1 MLDELTVTE
10 LGVAA
15 AASVALL
22 GLMLLAW
29 LRHRRHALMRR
40 MRRAGVDML
49 SDILVPN
56 DDGGE
61 IHIEH
66 VLLSPRGVV
75 LIDIKNV
82 DGNVFG
88 SDSMQDWTVISAK
101 RRFTFSNPQQPL
113 YDRLAAVRRL
123 VTGVP
128 VEGYV
133 AFTSGAEFSKGQ
145 PSNVAVLDA
154 LLEELTAEMR
164 ADPLPED
171 YRVGWDK
178 LREEAIA
185 TQVGHLLKDA

>member
-1 MLDELTVTE
+1 MLDELTPVQIA
-10 LGVAA
+10 VAA
-15 AASVALL
+15 AAAGLL
-22 GLMLLAW
+22 LLLILIVW
-29 LRHRRHALMRR
+29 LRHRRRALARR
-40 MRRAGVDML
+40 LGKAGFDML

-56 DDGGE
+56 GDGGE
-61 IHIEH
+61 IHLEH

-75 LIDIKNV
+75 LIDIKDV
-82 DGNVFG
+82 VGNVFG

-123 VTGVP
+123 VPGVP

-145 PSNVAVLDA
+145 PTNVAALDA
-154 LLEELTAEMR
+154 LLDELTTETR

-171 YRVGWDK
+171 YRAQWEK
-178 LREEAIA
+178 LREEAIS
-185 TQVGHLLKDA
+185 TQVGHLLKGA